1 MLRKIIIIDSLGNFL
16 KVFLLGKDRLTN
28 VFLKSEKS
36 TPLTEVNVFLNKT
49 VLMKSLRVK
58 LLS

>member
-16 KVFLLGKDRLTN
+16 KVSLLGKDRLTN